1 MGRTHVRLSI
11 CLTMFHLSI
20 HRFWAIL
27 RKEFRHIWRD
37 KRTLFLV
44 TLSPAI
50 MLFTFAYL
58 FAFEVQNVRLGVWDA
73 DQTATSR
80 RFIASVT
87 ADAKFKRTATLNSYA
102 DVREA
107 LMRGDIHLA
116 IVLPPDFEI
125 KLVAGE
131 LAPIQVIA
139 DGSDSVTASQ
149 TVARFRQRA
158 IDFNRQVA
166 PMSASAGPL
175 IGVQTQAWYNRE
187 LNSQYSMVPGLLPI
201 VLILPTLALALAV
214 TRERELG
221 SFETLATTP
230 IRGIEYLLGKLV
242 PYIVFGL
249 VSAIV
254 AILLS
259 LVWFQV
265 PLRGAPIDL
274 VVFTVLYLFASL
286 GETLLIASF
295 LTSQGTAMRVV
306 MLIFFIPSFFMAGI
320 ILPIDTRS
328 GIAQIT
334 SFFLPATQYVQMTR
348 GIFLKAMGVADL
360 FVQGWYLLA
369 LGLVPTLL
377 SLWKFRK
384 QVD

>member
-1 MGRTHVRLSI
+1 MLH
-11 CLTMFHLSI
+11 FSI

-27 RKEFRHIWRD
+27 QKEFRHIWRD

-80 RFIASVT
+80 RFVASIT
-87 ADAKFKRTATLNSYA
+87 SDGKFKRTATLKSYA
-102 DVREA
+102 DVRGA

-116 IVLPPDFEI
+116 IVIPPDFEI
-125 KLVAGE
+125 KLFAGE
-131 LAPIQVIA
+131 LSPIQVVA

-158 IDFNRQVA
+158 MDFNRQVA
-166 PMSASAGPL
+166 PVTTSAGPS

-230 IRGIEYLLGKLV
+230 IRGAEYLAGKLV

-249 VSAIV
+249 VSALI

-259 LVWFQV
+259 LIWFQV
-265 PLRGAPIDL
+265 PLRGSPIDL
-274 VVFTVLYLFASL
+274 VVFTVFYLFASL

-306 MLIFFIPSFFMAGI
+306 LLIFFIPSFFMAGI

-328 GIAQIT
+328 GIAQVA

-348 GIFLKAMGVADL
+348 GIFLKAMSWLDL
-360 FVQGWYLLA
+360 FVPGLYLLA
-369 LGLVPTLL
+369 LGAVPTLS
-377 SLWKFRK
+377 SLWLFKK

>member
-1 MGRTHVRLSI
+1 MRLSI
-11 CLTMFHLSI
+11 CLAMLHLSI
-20 HRFWAIL
+20 HRLWAIL

-73 DQTATSR
+73 DQTTTSR
-80 RFIASVT
+80 RFIASIT
-87 ADAKFKRTATLNSYA
+87 SDGKFKRMATLNSYD
-102 DVREA
+102 DVRDA
-107 LMRGDIHLA
+107 LMRSDIHLA
-116 IVLPPDFEI
+116 IVIPPDFEI
-125 KLVAGE
+125 KLFAGE
-131 LAPIQVIA
+131 LSPIQLVA

-158 IDFNRQVA
+158 MDFNRQVA
-166 PMSASAGPL
+166 PVTASAGPL

-230 IRGIEYLLGKLV
+230 IRGVEYLVGKLV

-249 VSAIV
+249 VSAFI

-259 LVWFQV
+259 LIWFQV
-265 PLRGAPIDL
+265 PLRGSPIDL
-274 VVFTVLYLFASL
+274 VVFTTFYLFASL

-306 MLIFFIPSFFMAGI
+306 LLIFFIPSFFMAGI

-328 GIAQIT
+328 GIAQVA

-348 GIFLKAMGVADL
+348 GIFLKAMGWLDL
-360 FVQGWYLLA
+360 FVPGLYLLA
-369 LGLVPTLL
+369 LGAVPTLL
-377 SLWKFRK
+377 SLCVFKK